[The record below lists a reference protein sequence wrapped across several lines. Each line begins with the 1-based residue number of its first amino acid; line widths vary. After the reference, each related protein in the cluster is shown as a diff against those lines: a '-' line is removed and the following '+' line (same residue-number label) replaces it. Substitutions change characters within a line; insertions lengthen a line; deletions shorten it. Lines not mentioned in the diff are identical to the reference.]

1 MSTHRTED
9 SLAASPYD
17 PPTHPALRPVDPYG
31 PVYDPGAYG
40 DPDLQATSVIPRQ
53 SGPVDARSL
62 AHPLADPLASPDVAH
77 GWATREQEAWHD
89 PSPGAHTWDRE
100 DYADEYQDHDDEYAE
115 HDEYQDHDD
124 GPDQAPDETPGP
136 TPRRLAALLVPVAVG
151 IAVSVGL
158 GVYGRLHEGT
168 GSALNIAGFSSGLA
182 AKTWLSTA
190 AFVLVLVQLWTAM
203 RMYGRLSRR
212 GPAGARTAFVHRW
225 SGRAAVLLTIPVA
238 VHCLYALGY
247 EDTSPRVLLHS
258 LAGCFFYGAFTAK
271 MLLLPRRDAPRWA
284 LPMLGGLVF
293 VLLTALFLTSSVWFF
308 STRGLTF

>member
-1 MSTHRTED
+1 MTTPPTPSTHRAED
-9 SLAASPYD
+9 LLAASPYD
-17 PPTHPALRPVDPYG
+17 PPTHPALRPVQPYG
-31 PVYDPGAYG
+31 PTYDPGAYG
-40 DPDLQATSVIPRQ
+40 EPDLQATTVIPRQ
-53 SGPVDARSL
+53 PGPVDSV
-62 AHPLADPLASPDVAH
+62 PQADPLASPDVAH

-89 PSPGAHTWDRE
+89 PSWEARTWERE
-100 DYADEYQDHDDEYAE
+100 DYDDEYQDHDDES
-115 HDEYQDHDD
+115 DEL
-124 GPDQAPDETPGP
+124 PQAPDETPGP

-182 AKTWLSTA
+182 AKTWLTTA
-190 AFVLVLVQLWTAM
+190 AFVLVLVQLWTSM

-212 GPAGARTAFVHRW
+212 GPAGPRTAFVHRW
-225 SGRAAVLLTIPVA
+225 AGRAAVLLTIPVA

-247 EDTSPRVLLHS
+247 EDSSLRVLLHS

-271 MLLLPRRDAPRWA
+271 MLVLPRRDAPRWA
-284 LPMLGGLVF
+284 LPVLGGLVF
-293 VLLTALFLTSSVWFF
+293 VLFTALFLTSSVWFF